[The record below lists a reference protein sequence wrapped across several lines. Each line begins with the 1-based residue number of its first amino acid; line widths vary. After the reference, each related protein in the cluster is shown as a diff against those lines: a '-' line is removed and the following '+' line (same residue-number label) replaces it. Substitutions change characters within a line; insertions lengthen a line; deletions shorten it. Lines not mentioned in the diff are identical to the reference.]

1 MNAPIAEARPSLDV
15 LVLAGGL
22 SHERDVSLRSGARV
36 ADALRDAGVGAHLH
50 DVDSTLLSVIDG
62 LQPDVVWPLLHGS
75 TGEDG
80 SIRDLLD
87 FSGVPAVGT
96 SSAGARIT
104 WSKPVSKT
112 LVSRAGVA
120 TPASATL
127 PQAVFRE
134 VGARAVLARV
144 VARLGLPLVVKPA
157 KGGSA
162 LGVTVVT
169 DEDALP
175 QAMVSCFSYGDVALI
190 EQAVTGIE
198 LAVSVVDLGDGP
210 VALPPVE
217 IVVEDGS
224 YDYDARYNTGR
235 TEFFAPARVPDAIAQ
250 AAQAAAVTA
259 HEALG
264 LQDLSRTDLI
274 VDDEGTV
281 WYLETDSAP
290 GMTETSLFPLAA
302 GAAGWELPTL
312 YRRLAEHAAARG

>member
-1 MNAPIAEARPSLDV
+1 MNAPTTDARPSLDV

-36 ADALRDAGVGAHLH
+36 ADALRDAGAGASVR
-50 DVDSTLLSVIDG
+50 DVDGSLFAAIDE
-62 LQPDVVWPLLHGS
+62 LRPDVVWPLLHGS

-80 SIRDLLD
+80 SIRDLLELL
-87 FSGVPAVGT
+87 GVPAVGT
-96 SSAGARIT
+96 TPAGARIA

-112 LVSRAGVA
+112 LVSRAGVP

-134 VGARAVLARV
+134 VGARVVLERV
-144 VARLGLPLVVKPA
+144 VERLGLPLVVKPA

-162 LGVTVVT
+162 LGVTLVT
-169 DEDALP
+169 DAAALP
-175 QAMVSCFSYGDVALI
+175 QAMVSCFSYGDVAVI
-190 EQAVTGIE
+190 ERAVNGRE
-198 LAVSVVDLGDGP
+198 LAVSVLDLGDGP

-217 IVVEDGS
+217 IFVEDGR

-235 TEFFAPARVPDAIAQ
+235 TEFFVPARVSAGITA
-250 AAQAAAVTA
+250 AAQEAAVTA
-259 HEALG
+259 HRVLG
-264 LQDLSRTDLI
+264 LRDLSRTDLI
-274 VDDEGTV
+274 VDDDGGV

-302 GAAGWELPTL
+302 DAAGWKLPEL
-312 YRRLAEHAAARG
+312 YRRIAEHAAARG

>member
-1 MNAPIAEARPSLDV
+1 MNAPITQARPALDV

-36 ADALRDAGVGAHLH
+36 ADALRDAGVGAHVR
-50 DVDSTLLSVIDG
+50 DVDGSLLATIDEVR
-62 LQPDVVWPLLHGS
+62 PDVVWPLLHGS

-87 FSGVPAVGT
+87 LLGVRAVGT
-96 SSAGARIT
+96 ASAGARFA

-112 LVSRAGVA
+112 LVARAGVS

-127 PQAVFRE
+127 PQALFRE
-134 VGARAVLARV
+134 VGARAVLDRV

-162 LGVTVVT
+162 LGVTLVT
-169 DEDALP
+169 DAAALP
-175 QAMVSCFSYGDVALI
+175 QAMVSCFSYGDTAVI
-190 EQAVTGIE
+190 EQAITGTE
-198 LAVSVVDLGDGP
+198 LAVSVVDLGNGP
-210 VALPPVE
+210 QALPPVE
-217 IVVEDGS
+217 IVVENGT

-235 TEFFAPARVPDAIAQ
+235 TEFFVPARVSPETAA

-259 HEALG
+259 HRVLG
-264 LQDLSRTDLI
+264 LRDLSRTDLI
-274 VDDEGTV
+274 ADSGGKV
-281 WYLETDSAP
+281 WYLETDSVP

-302 GAAGWELPTL
+302 DAAGWDLPGL
-312 YRRLAEHAAARG
+312 YRRIAQQAAERP